1 MSIKG
6 NRVPSFQALLKT
18 LLHFELFVIEINQI
32 EKVQCTVNY
41 NSKQTQIINALLYTL
56 GERKKKHEVLNC
68 SFPWHLSDTVKI
80 STFNMPFSHGTMDN

>member
-56 GERKKKHEVLNC
+56 GERKKK
-68 SFPWHLSDTVKI
+68 T
-80 STFNMPFSHGTMDN
+80 

>member
-56 GERKKKHEVLNC
+56 GERKKKNMKYL
-68 SFPWHLSDTVKI
+68 TV
-80 STFNMPFSHGTMDN
+80 PFLGI